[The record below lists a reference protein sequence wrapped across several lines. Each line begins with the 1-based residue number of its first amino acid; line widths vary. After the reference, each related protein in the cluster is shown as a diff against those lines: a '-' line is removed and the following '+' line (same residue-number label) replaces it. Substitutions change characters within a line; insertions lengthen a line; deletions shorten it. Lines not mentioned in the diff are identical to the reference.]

1 MKLNYRVDYVKFLF
15 DSKYTTNIQN
25 SNIFFFFP
33 FYHIGGAERVHI
45 DILKVFKEYNPVC
58 FITEKSK
65 DHFKEEFESLAT
77 LIHLR
82 KLSKK
87 KFKTFFLKK
96 IAKQINAKTNP
107 IIFGCNSLLFYDLIP
122 YLDKHVKIID
132 LIHAFSDNESW
143 AAEIYS
149 LPYVSRIN
157 KRVVL
162 GAKTKNDFVNLYHH
176 KNINSELNDNIVMIN
191 NKVSIPDSYDKKF
204 NDNLVVLFVGRD
216 SGEKRP
222 SFFIEIA
229 KKTLEINKEIQ
240 FKLIG
245 DFSNFKN
252 DNFVENVEFVDEIK
266 EKQLLIEHYK
276 NGDVIMITSR
286 REGLPMV
293 ILEGMAYGMVP
304 MSTNV
309 GEIPS
314 LINEENNNGILIDN
328 NQDDSKIIDDFV
340 AELIALNSNKTRVI
354 ELSKNAYNSI
364 KEVYSEEE
372 YVRKYKEL
380 FFN

>member
-1 MKLNYRVDYVKFLF
+1 LN
-15 DSKYTTNIQN
+15 
-25 SNIFFFFP
+25 
-33 FYHIGGAERVHI
+33 E
-45 DILKVFKEYNPVC
+45 
-58 FITEKSK
+58 
-65 DHFKEEFESLAT
+65 
-77 LIHLR
+77 
-82 KLSKK
+82 
-87 KFKTFFLKK
+87 
-96 IAKQINAKTNP
+96 
-107 IIFGCNSLLFYDLIP
+107 
-122 YLDKHVKIID
+122 
-132 LIHAFSDNESW
+132 
-143 AAEIYS
+143 
-149 LPYVSRIN
+149 
-157 KRVVL
+157 
-162 GAKTKNDFVNLYHH
+162 
-176 KNINSELNDNIVMIN
+176 NIVIIN
-191 NKVSIPDSYDKKF
+191 NKVSIPESYDKQF

-222 SFFIEIA
+222 GIFIEIA
-229 KKTLEINKEIQ
+229 RKMLEINKELR

-245 DFSNFKN
+245 DFSNFKK
-252 DNFVENVEFVDEIK
+252 DILLENVEFVDEIK
-266 EKQLLIEHYK
+266 EKQLLIEQYK

-314 LINEENNNGILIDN
+314 LINEENNNGILINN